1 MVEELRMRPLAEVM
15 RIGRTSSQNCTRD
28 GICRRCSG
36 AVPVSGMDVSAQL
49 TGFKGFVSARVM
61 DAVSGITV

>member
-1 MVEELRMRPLAEVM
+1 MVEELRMRPLAQVM

-28 GICRRCSG
+28 GVYRRCSG

-49 TGFKGFVSARVM
+49 TSFKGLSARVI
-61 DAVSGITV
+61 DAFSGITV